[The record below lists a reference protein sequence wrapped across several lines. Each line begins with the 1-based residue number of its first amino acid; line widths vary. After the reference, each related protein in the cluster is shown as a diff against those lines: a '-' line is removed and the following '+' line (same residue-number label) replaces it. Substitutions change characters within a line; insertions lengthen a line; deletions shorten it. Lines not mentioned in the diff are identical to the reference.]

1 MKFDLKKKLTLFSST
16 DKVEMPSLNYKKFFK
31 KNNFSSNI
39 NFLNVLK
46 NGDPKLFINF
56 SILFGFMHKNN
67 ENSKGSTLLIH
78 FRFLSNPVETVV

>member
-16 DKVEMPSLNYKKFFK
+16 DKVEMPSLNHKKFFK

-46 NGDPKLFINF
+46 P
-56 SILFGFMHKNN
+56 
-67 ENSKGSTLLIH
+67 
-78 FRFLSNPVETVV
+78 FRGYTNKTAISCL